1 MPGAMI
7 GIIGK
12 QRSGKTLIAYKM
24 AKKLHLEAKKRG
36 EHLPI
41 YTNLYVR
48 NDDCFTYVNSI
59 DELPLDLSPKIVLID
74 EIYYG
79 CDAQDYRKLK
89 DISIFIN
96 TIGKQNC
103 LFIWTS
109 IGTDMV
115 YNRIRNQSNLVILV
129 KADAKH
135 IFYKLVFTDS
145 MRQVDYMVAK
155 TSDFFEGVNYD
166 TQFIPLEFNWSM
178 EGFKKKL
185 TSFYEEHFGL
195 SPLFN

>member
-7 GIIGK
+7 GILGK

-24 AKKLHLEAKKRG
+24 AKGIQDSLRIQG
-36 EHLPI
+36 IRLPV
-41 YTNLYVR
+41 YTNLWCPK
-48 NDDCFTYVNSI
+48 DEDFTYVNKM
-59 DELPLDLSPKIVLID
+59 DDLPLDLSPKIVLID
-74 EIYYG
+74 EIYNG

-89 DISIFIN
+89 DISIFVN

-155 TSDFFEGVNYD
+155 TPAFFEDVNYD

-178 EGFKKKL
+178 EGFKQKL
-185 TSFYEEHFGL
+185 RKFYEEHFGL
-195 SPLFN
+195 SPTFN